1 MLWTSR
7 RTGRLAGVRFC
18 DSCTEV
24 TTAEDRARRH
34 RDRTLTQAQSL
45 LGPR

>member
-1 MLWTSR
+1 MFWTSR
-7 RTGRLAGVRFC
+7 RTRRMAGVRFC

-24 TTAEDRARRH
+24 TTSADRARRD
-34 RDRTLTQAQSL
+34 RDRTLERAQSL